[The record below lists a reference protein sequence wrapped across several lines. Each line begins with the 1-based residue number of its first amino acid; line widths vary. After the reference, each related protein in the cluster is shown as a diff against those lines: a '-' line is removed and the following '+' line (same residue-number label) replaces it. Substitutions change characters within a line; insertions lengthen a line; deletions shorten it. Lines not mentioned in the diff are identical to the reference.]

1 MQSNSLYCLCEETVS
16 VLFEQGAAKR
26 TKNSESIISH
36 LRARQG
42 LRPRP
47 ATFLKKGRSKT
58 FMRGCPCGGGCG
70 LAVKV
75 HFIRPKCPK
84 SRESCREIAKNADFS
99 TFSKIKVL
107 KSSLLFAKVVLLYK
121 VRNFAEHLR
130 IFSTF
135 FVFNKIL

>member
-1 MQSNSLYCLCEETVS
+1 MLPILTLHSLFSLTPLAQRKKLSKKETPS
-16 VLFEQGAAKR
+16 DLAPAGATWGSAPSPRSLFEKSDA
-26 TKNSESIISH
+26 
-36 LRARQG
+36 
-42 LRPRP
+42 
-47 ATFLKKGRSKT
+47 KT
-58 FMRGCPCGGGCG
+58 FMRGCPRGGGCG
-70 LAVKV
+70 SAVKV

-99 TFSKIKVL
+99 TFSIIKVL